1 MNLRTKLALCA
12 VMSTTGACLE
22 YAPYDRSVCADDGIY
37 DVGGGQLA
45 PNRFDELL
53 DGCRIIDGSVTID
66 ETVASTAPFVNIE
79 EIRGN
84 LRVSGS
90 TLERL
95 DDFAKL
101 VRVTGALQIR
111 SNDDLLTLSLPNLVD
126 VGSIVIA
133 TNRRLVEVD
142 FPRLEAVVAE
152 GVPAIAFDENAMLET
167 IGGFEALRRVVAT
180 DTIFVENHARLRRI
194 EGFEALTELEG
205 RLEFK
210 QLPALTEVTAFTA
223 RPSGVVSLTFVDTG
237 FPGCELD
244 GLLDVLS
251 LSPSQVFTDLDC
263 RLAFS
268 DSLPATVQAN
278 DDLDLEWVVD
288 GLPTSSTLTLTIES
302 IDGVDVVPLA
312 LSSTGLTFRTP
323 NRSET
328 LRFELLGA
336 WGDRTLS
343 DVYETFV
350 DPNFVDL
357 PPHIVAVDTA
367 TVVAGFEL
375 PLNITVTDPNE
386 EDVVMLTASSE
397 NGGTVTQVS
406 ETSWVYQAPGAFRGV
421 DNVTFV
427 AQSNALMDTHR
438 IAVTNLHAEAVPT
451 ASTPGPGLAL
461 DQTARRLVYVTDRA
475 VVRREVASGL
485 TRSYEHFSF
494 VAPRVPSASEDATKV
509 AFVADRNGEA
519 EVFIVDFEVV
529 SHEVISEGPFETYDF
544 GHEIRPNGNS
554 AVLSLSRSGGPMAV
568 YTWLPT
574 LTERSMGGDC
584 RGGVSTND
592 IGLIA
597 YAADAGEFGDGV
609 GGVSFLGS
617 RVDRPVG
624 LSGPPTSGGFFPSMS
639 LDGNRIVFA
648 SRARLVGNLPEDGNM
663 RIYLGARARVA
674 IAEVETPRDLKLSPD
689 GTTVIVRTTTRLDDT
704 VDTDDAP
711 DLYRFVIPE
720 DPIAGTYTPEL
731 VTHAQTGINRI
742 DDFAVDA
749 TGRRFVVR
757 DGEDLWLVSAW

>member
-1 MNLRTKLALCA
+1 
-12 VMSTTGACLE
+12 MSMTAACLE

-53 DGCRIIDGSVTID
+53 DGCRIIEGSVTID
-66 ETVASTAPFVNIE
+66 ATVESTAPFVNIE

-84 LRVSGS
+84 LRVSGAA
-90 TLERL
+90 LERL

-111 SNDDLLTLSLPNLVD
+111 SNDDLVTLSLPNLVE
-126 VGSIVIA
+126 VGSMVIA

-142 FPRLEAVVAE
+142 FPRLEQVVAE

-167 IGGFEALRRVVAT
+167 IGGFEALERVVAT

-194 EGFEALTELEG
+194 EGFAALTALEG
-205 RLEFK
+205 RLELK
-210 QLPALTEVTAFTA
+210 QLPLLTEITAFTA

-268 DSLPATVQAN
+268 ETLPATVQAN

-288 GLPTSSTLTLTIES
+288 GLPSSSTLTLTIES

-328 LRFELLGA
+328 LRFELMGT
-336 WGDRTLS
+336 WDDRTLS
-343 DVYETFV
+343 DVYEAFV

-386 EDVVMLTASSE
+386 EDVVTLTASSE
-397 NGGTVTQVS
+397 NGGTVTKVS
-406 ETSWVYQAPGAFRGV
+406 ETSWVYQAPDAFRGV

-438 IAVTNLHAEAVPT
+438 IAVTNLHAEVVPT
-451 ASTPGPGLAL
+451 ASTPGRGLAL
-461 DQTARRLVYVTDRA
+461 DQAARRLVYVTDRA
-475 VVRREVASGL
+475 VVRREVADGL

-494 VAPRVPSASEDATKV
+494 VAPRIPSASADANKV
-509 AFVADRNGEA
+509 VFVADRNGEA
-519 EVFIVDFEVV
+519 EVFIVDFEAV
-529 SHEVISEGPFETYDF
+529 SHEVISVGPFETYDF

-554 AVLSLSRSGGPMAV
+554 AVLSLSAKGGPMGV

-574 LTERSMGGDC
+574 LAERSMGGDC

-592 IGLIA
+592 LGRIV
-597 YAADAGEFGDGV
+597 YATDAAELDDGV
-609 GGVSFLGS
+609 GGIVLLGA
-617 RVDRPVG
+617 RIDRPVG
-624 LSGPPTSGGFFPSMS
+624 FTGPPTSGGFFPSMS
-639 LDGNRIVFA
+639 SDGMAIAFA
-648 SRARLVGNLPEDGNM
+648 SRARLVGNLPEDG
-663 RIYLGARARVA
+663 ATRVYFWLRRMGRPDLLTRVT
-674 IAEVETPRDLKLSPD
+674 IAEVDTPRDLELTSD
-689 GTTVIVRTTTRLDDT
+689 GSTIIVRTTTRIDDT

-720 DPIAGTYTPEL
+720 DPLAGSWTPEL
-731 VTHAQTGINRI
+731 LTHAQTGIDRI